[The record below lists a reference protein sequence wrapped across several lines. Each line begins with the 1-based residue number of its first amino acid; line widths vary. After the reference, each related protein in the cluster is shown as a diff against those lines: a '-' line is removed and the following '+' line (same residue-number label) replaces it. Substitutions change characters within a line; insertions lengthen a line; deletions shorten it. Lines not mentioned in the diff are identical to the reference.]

1 MATEKRKRKSE
12 KKVLDK
18 KAKPEKVSEKK
29 SSRKDAPAKK
39 NLNKK
44 LTENKAKTTVK
55 RLRSLETKIEST
67 GNNNEESVAALNT
80 NLTRGLPQTP
90 LSLDC
95 KCMQRKTKFYC
106 YRLIQGAWQQVSGIG
121 YPTKESCEEDN
132 CMQV

>member
-1 MATEKRKRKSE
+1 MATEKSKRKSP
-12 KKVLDK
+12 KKVLTK
-18 KAKPEKVSEKK
+18 KAKTEKVTEKK
-29 SSRKDAPAKK
+29 TPRKDVPPKK
-39 NLNKK
+39 HLNKK
-44 LTENKAKTTVK
+44 LADNKAKTTVK

-80 NLTRGLPQTP
+80 NLTRGLPQVP

-132 CMQV
+132 CMRL